1 MYGGYYGGWVP
12 STYITNDIPLT
23 VYESKAGKPYMD
35 LKGWA
40 EDKEADEAK
49 RDVLL
54 RNVYLSAR

>member
-35 LKGWA
+35 S
-40 EDKEADEAK
+40 
-49 RDVLL
+49 RDGQRIKKQIHVQEMS
-54 RNVYLSAR
+54 Y